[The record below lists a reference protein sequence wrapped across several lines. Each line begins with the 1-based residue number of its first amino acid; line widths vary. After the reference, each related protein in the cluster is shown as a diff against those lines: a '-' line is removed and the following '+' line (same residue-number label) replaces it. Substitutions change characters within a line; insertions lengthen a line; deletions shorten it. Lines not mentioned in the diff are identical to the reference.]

1 MVVSI
6 PMKDWHTSVTNVANR
21 LYVTL
26 WAAREDA
33 YGRYHH
39 VHMAPSVDS
48 VLEEAL
54 YVVEVTMVCILY
66 LT

>member
-1 MVVSI
+1 MA
-6 PMKDWHTSVTNVANR
+6 MKDWPTSVTNVANR
-21 LYVTL
+21 LYETL
-26 WAAREDA
+26 WAAKDYA
-33 YGRYHH
+33 HGRYHH

-48 VLEEAL
+48 VLEAL